1 MEQNSF
7 WEANSFSASKK
18 NYLNF
23 MEFYVHHRFHKSL
36 PLLPIL
42 SHINPLHI
50 ALSGSL
56 LQLANCVGY
65 EICI

>member
-1 MEQNSF
+1 MEQNFF

-18 NYLNF
+18 NTWILWKSYGQ
-23 MEFYVHHRFHKSL
+23 HRFHKSL

-42 SHINPLHI
+42 SQINPLLI